1 MEAQI
6 KKGMMDACVLSVI
19 SRGDTYGYQIA
30 QDAMKV
36 IDVSES
42 TLYPVLRRLE
52 SQGCLETY
60 NVEHN
65 GRLRKYYKSTPAG
78 LDKLAQFKFDWIE
91 TKRVIDFIL
100 REDDQNDKN

>member
-1 MEAQI
+1 MEMQV
-6 KKGMMDACVLSVI
+6 KKGLLDACVLSVI
-19 SRGDTYGYQIA
+19 SREDAYGYQIA

-52 SQGCLETY
+52 SQRCLDTY

-65 GRLRKYYKSTPAG
+65 GRLRKYYKITTAG
-78 LDKLAQFKFDWIE
+78 LEKLAQFKGEWIE
-91 TKRVIDFIL
+91 TKKIIDFIL
-100 REDDQNDKN
+100 REEVRV

>member
-1 MEAQI
+1 LEAQI

-36 IDVSES
+36 VDVSES

-52 SQGCLETY
+52 AQACLETY
-60 NVEHN
+60 AVEHN
-65 GRLRKYYKSTPAG
+65 GRLRRYYKITKAG
-78 LDKLAQFKFDWIE
+78 EEKLAGFKKDWAE
-91 TKRVIDFIL
+91 TKRIIDFIL
-100 REDDQNDKN
+100 REEDRHDEK